1 VKLQT
6 ISSLFSFFV
15 GHFCPPGSGSTAD
28 QTESGSGSET
38 LYYPPPT
45 KNRLDAIVIVLLVI
59 SLFLSFFFCASKR
72 GEFIFVSQG
81 MYSHWCRQTMA
92 GKESR
97 FFLLFLLDD
106 RRTRI
111 RIQKAQKHTDPSTDP
126 DPQHCS
132 QAFTRFVYKGMLPA
146 LSKPAAGGGGGKS
159 VEEALNLLG
168 QGFLRGGLGSSF
180 LKSAA
185 GGSAAPSPELRV
197 GVSQA
202 YVAAFAWLGP
212 AWTERHLHAALTHVL
227 DLAGGSSRSAAS
239 HTELVY
245 TREVFVWIRWGV
257 GGGGACSEGLT
268 QEVHKEMSSILDN
281 Q

>member
-1 VKLQT
+1 
-6 ISSLFSFFV
+6 
-15 GHFCPPGSGSTAD
+15 
-28 QTESGSGSET
+28 
-38 LYYPPPT
+38 
-45 KNRLDAIVIVLLVI
+45 
-59 SLFLSFFFCASKR
+59 
-72 GEFIFVSQG
+72 
-81 MYSHWCRQTMA
+81 
-92 GKESR
+92 
-97 FFLLFLLDD
+97 
-106 RRTRI
+106 
-111 RIQKAQKHTDPSTDP
+111 
-126 DPQHCS
+126 
-132 QAFTRFVYKGMLPA
+132 MLPA

-245 TREVFVWIRWGV
+245 TRKVFVDPGGRIVLGSNYYLWELFLIRSYAAPW
-257 GGGGACSEGLT
+257 ATEFT
-268 QEVHKEMSSILDN
+268 Y
-281 Q
+281 